1 MFKLAERHDID
12 ARANRDAYSDAML
25 EMMRND
31 ERIVHIDCDL
41 AWCINATR
49 IQKEFP
55 ERFFNAGIAEANA
68 VGVACGLEATGM
80 IPFVHSFGVFAS
92 RRVFDQVFLSA
103 GYSERAIH
111 IIGSDPGITASFNG
125 PTHMPLEDCGLYLNV
140 PNAIVMDP
148 CDYVQTY
155 ALTRRSAAEK
165 NLTYMRLIRR
175 SFRTI
180 YEDGSDFEIGKGVL
194 LREGKDVTIIASG
207 VMVYNAI
214 KAAELLEKQG
224 INAEVIDMHTW
235 KPLDEELLIRSVGKT
250 GAIVTAENH
259 EVNTGLGSAIANV
272 LAARQPVPQ
281 EFIGIHNR
289 YGMVASQDYLEREFE
304 MTPENIAE
312 AAIRAIGRK

>member
-1 MFKLAERHDID
+1 MFKVAEKHDVD
-12 ARANRDAYSDAML
+12 SRANRDAYSDAML
-25 EMMRND
+25 EMMRNN

-68 VGVACGLEATGM
+68 VGVACGMEATGM

-92 RRVFDQVFLSA
+92 RRAFDQAFLSA

-140 PNAIVMDP
+140 PNAIVLDP
-148 CDYVQTY
+148 CDYAQTY

-194 LREGKDVTIIASG
+194 LREGKDVTIVASG

-224 INAEVIDMHTW
+224 IDAEVIDMHTW
-235 KPLDEELLIRSVGKT
+235 KPLDEELLLKSVGKT

-272 LAARQPVPQ
+272 LAARHPVPQ

-289 YGMVASQDYLEREFE
+289 YGMVASQDYLEREFG
-304 MTPENIAE
+304 MTLENIAE

>member
-1 MFKLAERHDID
+1 MFRLANRHDVD
-12 ARANRDAYSDAML
+12 SRTNRDAYSDAML

-148 CDYVQTY
+148 CDYAQTY
-155 ALTRRSAAEK
+155 ALIRRSATEK
-165 NLTYMRLIRR
+165 SLTYMRLIRR
-175 SFRTI
+175 TFRTI

-194 LREGKDVTIIASG
+194 LIEGKDVTIIASG

-272 LAARQPVPQ
+272 LAARHPVPQ

>member
-1 MFKLAERHDID
+1 MFRLTNRHDVD
-12 ARANRDAYSDAML
+12 SRANRDAYSDAML

-31 ERIVHIDCDL
+31 KRIVHIDCDL

-68 VGVACGLEATGM
+68 VGVACGLKATGM

-111 IIGSDPGITASFNG
+111 IVGSDPGITAAFNG

-148 CDYVQTY
+148 CDYAQTY
-155 ALTRRSAAEK
+155 ALTRRSATEK
-165 NLTYMRLIRR
+165 SLTYMRLIRR
-175 SFRTI
+175 TFRTI

-194 LREGKDVTIIASG
+194 LIEGKDVTIIASG

-272 LAARQPVPQ
+272 LAARHPVPQ

-304 MTPENIAE
+304 MTPENITE

>member
-1 MFKLAERHDID
+1 MFRLANRHDVD
-12 ARANRDAYSDAML
+12 SRTNRDAYSDAML

-68 VGVACGLEATGM
+68 IGVACGLEATGM

-148 CDYVQTY
+148 CDYAQTY

-165 NLTYMRLIRR
+165 RLTYMRLIRR
-175 SFRTI
+175 TFRTI

-194 LREGKDVTIIASG
+194 LIEGKDVTIIASG

-272 LAARQPVPQ
+272 LAARHPVPQ

>member
-1 MFKLAERHDID
+1 MFRLANRHDVD
-12 ARANRDAYSDAML
+12 SRTNRDAYSDAML

-68 VGVACGLEATGM
+68 IGVACGLEATGM

-148 CDYVQTY
+148 CDYAQTY

-175 SFRTI
+175 TFRTI

-194 LREGKDVTIIASG
+194 LIEGKDVTIIASG

-272 LAARQPVPQ
+272 LAARHPVPQ

-304 MTPENIAE
+304 MTPEKIAE